1 MGDSGGPT
9 ASSRAGAA
17 VPIRAAKVSRTALI
31 QDLRQR
37 IDALE
42 RTGRHVASLP
52 RSSSLSASCSVSLP
66 LSGVGDADVPPD
78 PRMPPRPPS
87 ASPTLTA
94 SSVAVPPALGD
105 RWVSQDAP
113 WTFGD
118 AQIDA
123 VLPGGALDS
132 AALHE
137 IKPRSY
143 NDWSAA
149 FVFAV
154 RLAVRRLG
162 PPVAQGA
169 RPTTLW
175 CHTRARGN
183 DLGRL
188 YAPGLEA
195 LGLSAETV
203 IIVETARAAEVLW
216 AMEEGLGSRAVALVI
231 GAVDQIGLTPS
242 RRLSLAAAAA
252 GTPCLLLSAD
262 DNVPWGRG

>member
-1 MGDSGGPT
+1 
-9 ASSRAGAA
+9 
-17 VPIRAAKVSRTALI
+17 
-31 QDLRQR
+31 
-37 IDALE
+37 
-42 RTGRHVASLP
+42 
-52 RSSSLSASCSVSLP
+52 
-66 LSGVGDADVPPD
+66 
-78 PRMPPRPPS
+78 MPPRPPS
-87 ASPTLTA
+87 ASPTLSA
-94 SSVAVPPALGD
+94 PSGAAPPAFGA
-105 RWVSQDAP
+105 RCASQDAP

-118 AQIDA
+118 TRIDA

-132 AALHE
+132 GALHE

-143 NDWSAA
+143 SDWSAA

-162 PPVAQGA
+162 PSGAQGA

-195 LGLSAETV
+195 LGLPIEDV
-203 IIVETARAAEVLW
+203 IIVETTRAAEVLW
-216 AMEEGLGSRAVALVI
+216 AIEEGLGSRAVSLVI

-252 GTPCLLLSAD
+252 GTPCLLLTAPDAAAAPAATTRWRVARAVSAAQGFD
-262 DNVPWGRG
+262 PAAIGSARLALELERCRGGSPLLKTVSSTVEWCDAARRFRVVAGLADRAPGENTARLRAG